1 MNSIESMIIVY
12 EKKTGWGI
20 IKNFSKK
27 VFQKAKKHIDI
38 DECIW
43 YSKSGLLIWL
53 SQLNYGPLFN
63 FILNMRRSCFGGGGV
78 KGTMEVLYI

>member
-1 MNSIESMIIVY
+1 MIIVY

-27 VFQKAKKHIDI
+27 VFQKAKKKAKKHIDI

-78 KGTMEVLYI
+78 KDTMGVLYI